1 MHRYLLLNL
10 GSILRDQVSY
20 TRLNSFYARETIVYN
35 SNRTS
40 LDHRDVMLLNFRISE
55 IFVFNKLEVESE
67 QQGCQL
73 FGTV

>member
-20 TRLNSFYARETIVYN
+20 TRLNSLYTRETIVYN
-35 SNRTS
+35 SNQTS
-40 LDHRDVMLLNFRISE
+40 LDLRDVMLLNFRISE
-55 IFVFNKLEVESE
+55 IFVFNKLEDESE

-73 FGTV
+73 FGAV